1 MMEEFTKWCDE
12 ESNAKEDA
20 ITSAQR
26 TMNDL
31 SATIEDAT
39 GSVSELNSET
49 DSLASKIS
57 TTDADLAAA
66 TKIRNDERASFEK
79 TEKELSETIDTLE
92 RAIVVLKRGQTGFM
106 QTKGASKQ
114 LEVVSEALSKIV
126 AASWVTSEQKVKVQA
141 LLQSE
146 DGDEALSLQPQ
157 ATAAAYES
165 KGGGILDA
173 LADLKEKAE
182 ASLSTARKTEMEAK
196 HAYEMLKSSMT
207 QESSH
212 MSKRL
217 STVTMELSRKT
228 EMEAKHAYE

>member
-1 MMEEFTKWCDE
+1 
-12 ESNAKEDA
+12 
-20 ITSAQR
+20 
-26 TMNDL
+26 MNDL

-49 DSLASKIS
+49 DALAAKIS
-57 TTDADLAAA
+57 TTDAELAEA

-114 LEVVSEALSKIV
+114 LEVVSAALSKIV
-126 AASWVTSEQKVKVQA
+126 AALWVSSEQKVKVQA

-146 DGDEALSLQPQ
+146 DGDEDLSLQPQ

-173 LADLKEKAE
+173 LADLKTKAE
-182 ASLSTARKTEMEAK
+182 DSLSSSRKAEMEAS
-196 HAYEMLKSSMT
+196 HAYEMLKQSLEMEST
-207 QESSH
+207 QMNE
-212 MSKRL
+212 RL
-217 STVTMELSRKT
+217 GEATNQRASTE
-228 EMEAKHAYE
+228 EAKHAAKGELEETTASSRRPR